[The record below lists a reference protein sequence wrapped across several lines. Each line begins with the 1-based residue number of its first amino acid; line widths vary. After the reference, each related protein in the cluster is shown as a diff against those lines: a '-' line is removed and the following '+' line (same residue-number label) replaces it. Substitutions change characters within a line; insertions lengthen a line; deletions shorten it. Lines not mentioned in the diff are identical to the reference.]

1 MKKIFTLCLVSFC
14 LISSWAQSPKDG
26 YLHIQSLTPG
36 FHDFINDSVFVSLK
50 NKNNLTYLSH
60 TNINT
65 MKWEHKAVFP
75 NNQLLPNM
83 IVMKNEME
91 GVTFSGGLKYTKD
104 GGKSFTNATITLT
117 SVGQTPLN
125 LYKTSSGYLAVYRL
139 NNSNF
144 PLYYSAD
151 GISWAN
157 VRDGGTFSTPSF
169 VGDTIYYLNSFAIS
183 ISPNAG
189 QSFPNANFINPQ
201 NLPAQFTFFHAASH
215 RVFIGGNANNVYVTS
230 NGGATWTPITFSP
243 AAFSFVGAVFKKEME
258 GIIYQGVNGNF
269 YYTTDGGAS
278 WTPANKPAGTQQNP
292 NFSFV
297 GDKLFNGGRYTTNWG
312 ETWKNITE
320 AVSGSPIHDISFHNK
335 LGIYVGNDGTY
346 GVTTNGGYHFSTPTG
361 PLTSL
366 RITACAAINDSLLL
380 AGDFRGEVYRSANKG
395 QNWNKVF
402 TNGSNNTLQSF
413 RWTKDGK
420 VIGIRNFTT
429 TPVISTNFGASFQT
443 ISVTGN
449 FADFNTSGTLFSV
462 RKSGTDIKV
471 YRHNTPYNSANTSE
485 IAVFPVGTFEIYN
498 FKMANDN
505 VGYIFGQ
512 EAGEKLVTYCST
524 NGGTTWVRQNGIV
537 ENDVTFSLSGAKIQ
551 TFGDNKIAVAQE
563 NFVSNVTT
571 FNKLF
576 LSNDGGASWVVH
588 KYQNPGAPDHDFSI
602 HATHFFDTD
611 KFILGGNNGLL
622 YLNHLYDG
630 SEIVTSVSENRFPN
644 EIDQIFIFP
653 NPTNN
658 LINIRLDKSMSHEN
672 TTFRLMNGVGQVVQS
687 VPLQAGTTSMAI
699 DNTPEGIYF
708 YRIER
713 NNKTIKAGKLVVAQ

>member
-1 MKKIFTLCLVSFC
+1 MKKILTLCLVSFC
-14 LISSWAQSPKDG
+14 LISSWAQSPNDG

-36 FHDFINDSVFVSLK
+36 FYDFINDSVFLSLK

-83 IVMKNEME
+83 IVMKNEIE
-91 GVTFSGGLKYTKD
+91 GVTFSGGLKNTKD
-104 GGKSFTNATITLT
+104 GGKSFANANITLT
-117 SVGQTPLN
+117 TVGQTPLN

-139 NNSNF
+139 NSLNF
-144 PLYYSAD
+144 PLYHSLD
-151 GISWAN
+151 GINWAN

-189 QSFPNANFINPQ
+189 QSFPNTDFIKPQ

-215 RVFIGGNANNVYVTS
+215 RVFIGGNANNVYITS
-230 NGGATWTPITFSP
+230 NGGSTWTPITFNP
-243 AAFSFVGAVFKKEME
+243 AAFSFVGAVFKNEME
-258 GIIYQGVNGNF
+258 GILYQGVNGNF
-269 YYTTDGGAS
+269 YYTTDGGAN

-297 GDKLFNGGRYTTNWG
+297 GDKLFNGGRYTSNWG
-312 ETWKNITE
+312 ENWKNIMGT
-320 AVSGSPIHDISFHNK
+320 VSGSPIHDISFYNK
-335 LGIYVGNDGTY
+335 LGIFVGDDSY
-346 GVTTNGGYHFSTPTG
+346 GVTTDGGYNYSTPTA
-361 PLTSL
+361 PFSSL
-366 RITACAAINDSLLL
+366 RLTACAAINDSLLL

-395 QNWNKVF
+395 QSWTKVF
-402 TNGSNNTLQSF
+402 TNSNNNTLQSF
-413 RWTKDGK
+413 RWTNDGK
-420 VIGIRNFTT
+420 VLGIRNFTT

-443 ISVTGN
+443 ISVTGK

-462 RKSGTDIKV
+462 WKSGSNLKV
-471 YRHNTPYNSANTSE
+471 YRHNMPYNNANTSE
-485 IAVFPVGTFEIYN
+485 IASFPAGTFEIYN
-498 FKMANDN
+498 FKIANDN
-505 VGYIFGQ
+505 VAYILGQ
-512 EAGEKLVTYCST
+512 EAGEKLVSYRST

-537 ENDVTFSLSGAKIQ
+537 ENDVTFSLSGAKVQ

-563 NFVSNVTT
+563 NFVNNVTT

-588 KYQNPGAPDHDFSI
+588 EYQNPGAPDHDFSI

-630 SEIVTSVSENRFPN
+630 SEIVTSVSVNRFPN
-644 EIDQIFIFP
+644 ENNQISIFP
-653 NPTNN
+653 NPTRQN
-658 LINIRLDKSMSHEN
+658 INVTIGDANIKQVMNMSILN
-672 TTFRLMNGVGQVVQS
+672 SVGQLVKQVFIS
-687 VPLQAGTTSMAI
+687 HPTTTVELEQLS
-699 DNTPEGIYF
+699 PGIY
-708 YRIER
+708 YYQIKEGDRII
-713 NNKTIKAGKLVVAQ
+713 KTDKIIIEH